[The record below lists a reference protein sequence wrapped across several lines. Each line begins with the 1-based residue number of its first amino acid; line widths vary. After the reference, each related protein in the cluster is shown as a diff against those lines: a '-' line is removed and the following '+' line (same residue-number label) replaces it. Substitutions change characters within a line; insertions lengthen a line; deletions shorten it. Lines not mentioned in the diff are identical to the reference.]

1 VHKLGVVTSNRYLL
15 VPLGALLVVALSY
28 GLTAFSGTR
37 ARPTLPTFIDEPDTT
52 TQLENP
58 GSGSGV
64 GAAEPGDTDRKIA
77 FWLQRIKNDPN
88 SDAAYQYLGELF
100 AKKGRET
107 GDVSMYARA
116 NEALKQA
123 VAIYPGNINARS
135 GLARNLVTL
144 HLWAEGIEQSR
155 QIVLAN
161 PRAIGAIGVLG
172 DASLEIGDIEGAEA
186 AFQELQRQIGGPS
199 VDTRFARLT
208 YLRGNTSDATRMADA
223 AATAATELNA
233 SGEEQAFYRFG
244 AGEYRWG
251 SGDIDGA
258 DEQYQAALSLFPN
271 YYLALAGRGRVAFA
285 RGDLSNAIEFS
296 KTAAAVI
303 PKPELLA
310 YLGDLYALQ
319 GDATNAEKQYQAVD
333 FIVKLNEIQAQVY
346 NREIALFQ
354 ATHRR
359 DTAHAVKIAAG
370 ELVVRKDIYGYDAFA
385 WALYANGQAAEAFAP
400 AQQAVALGTQDAR
413 LFYHLGMI
421 ELATGRTAD
430 GRANLRAALALNP
443 AFDPLGAADA
453 KQALGQ

>member
-1 VHKLGVVTSNRYLL
+1 MLKLAAASRNRYLF
-15 VPLGALLVVALSY
+15 VPVGALLVVVLTY
-28 GLTAFSGTR
+28 GLTAFDGAR
-37 ARPTLPTFIDEPDTT
+37 ARPIGPTSADDSSAATE
-52 TQLENP
+52 LGAP

-64 GAAEPGDTDRKIA
+64 GGNPAETDRKIA
-77 FWLQRIKNDPN
+77 FWQQRIKETPN

-116 NEALKQA
+116 DEALKQA
-123 VAIYPGNINARS
+123 VAIYPGNIHARS
-135 GLARNLVTL
+135 GLARNLLTL
-144 HLWAEGIEQSR
+144 HLWSEAIAQGK

-161 PRAIGAIGVLG
+161 PTAIGAIGVLG

-186 AFQELQRQIGGPS
+186 AFKELQRQIAGPGVVS
-199 VDTRFARLT
+199 RLARLT
-208 YLRGNTSDATRMADA
+208 YLRGNTTEAMRMADEAAA
-223 AATAATELNA
+223 AATALNA
-233 SGEEQAFYRFG
+233 SSEEQAFYRYV

-251 SGDIDGA
+251 NGDIDGA

-271 YYLALAGRGRVAFA
+271 YYLALTGRGRVAFA
-285 RGDLSNAIEFS
+285 RGDLSNAIES
-296 KTAAAVI
+296 YKTAAAVI

-310 YLGDLYALQ
+310 FPGDLYAVN
-319 GDATNAEKQYQAVD
+319 GDSANAEVQYQAVD

-359 DTAHAVKIAAG
+359 DTAHAVQIAAG
-370 ELVVRKDIYGYDAFA
+370 ELEARKDIYGYDALA
-385 WALYANGQAAEAFAP
+385 WALYSNGQAAEAFAP
-400 AQQAVALGTQDAR
+400 AQQAIALGTQDAR

-430 GRANLRAALALNP
+430 GQSHLRAALALNP

-453 KQALGQ
+453 KRALGQ